1 MQLAPRDK
9 FKLSSFELL
18 YVDPG
23 LKKGKLNSLEM
34 EQLMYAPQVGETTKV
49 LTDYGT
55 RWCLHPL
62 TWPSIAS
69 GQETGCIWKPREQQF
84 ARSVQSQREWTPLG
98 DPKQEVEI
106 FGLEVSGVT
115 PWGHH
120 MAVKWPWSHSLWRKK
135 PGARDPLGSS
145 CDPLSDLKLLFWKT
159 TKCDQGYSGHNSEPP
174 PQDTL
179 LPVDKRP
186 RYLHY

>member
-34 EQLMYAPQVGETTKV
+34 EQLMYAPQVGETMKV

-84 ARSVQSQREWTPLG
+84 ARSVQSQGEWTPLG

-106 FGLEVSGVT
+106 FCLEVSGVT

-120 MAVKWPWSHSLWRKK
+120 MAVKWPRSLSLWRKN
-135 PGARDPLGSS
+135 LE
-145 CDPLSDLKLLFWKT
+145 
-159 TKCDQGYSGHNSEPP
+159 QE
-174 PQDTL
+174 TL
-179 LPVDKRP
+179 LVPHVTLSLTLSFFSEKLPSVTRDTQATTVS
-186 RYLHY
+186 LHLRAHFCL